1 MRLRYTRRA
10 TRHLNA
16 IADYIAEENPAAA
29 KQVGARIQGT
39 LILLTE
45 FPGMGRDGVLGG
57 TRELIV
63 PGLPY
68 VIVYRVAPEEVVIL
82 GVYHGAQLRPGQSEL

>member
-1 MRLRYTRRA
+1 VRLRYTQRA

-16 IADYIAEENPAAA
+16 MANYIAQENPSAA
-29 KQVGARIQGT
+29 KRIGARIQGAV
-39 LILLTE
+39 ILLTE
-45 FPGMGRDGVLGG
+45 FPGMGRDGVLSG

-68 VIVYRVAPEEVVIL
+68 IVVYRAAPEEVVIL

>member
-1 MRLRYTRRA
+1 
-10 TRHLNA
+10 
-16 IADYIAEENPAAA
+16 
-29 KQVGARIQGT
+29 
-39 LILLTE
+39 
-45 FPGMGRDGVLGG
+45 MGRDGVLSG

-68 VIVYRVAPEEVVIL
+68 IIVYRVAPEEVVVV